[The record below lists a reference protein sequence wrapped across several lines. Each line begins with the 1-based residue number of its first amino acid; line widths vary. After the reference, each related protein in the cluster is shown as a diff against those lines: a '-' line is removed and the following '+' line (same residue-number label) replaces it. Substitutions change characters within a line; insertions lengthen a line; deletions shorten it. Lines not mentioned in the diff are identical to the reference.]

1 MSRRYLARAAIISL
15 LSLIIGLSPGLLAG
29 CSLKSKR
36 TIKIVTSFP
45 MRGVALGKSAVNAV
59 QIAVEEQGAQL
70 AGFSLEL
77 VIMDDGTETG
87 QWDPNLEAA
96 NAQQA
101 ATDPQVVAYIGP
113 LNSGAAKVSIPIT
126 NQANLVQVSPAN
138 TWPGL
143 TKVGFAPGEPG
154 IFYPTGRR
162 TYFRTCPT
170 DEFQA
175 LAAARWADSL
185 GFRRVYILDDGEAYG
200 KGLADLFE
208 EEAYELGL
216 EVLGH
221 ITIDK
226 TADDYRDVLNRVAA
240 AQPDLVYFGGYT
252 PNGGPILVRQMHEME
267 IAASFMGPDAIVD
280 SAFIAEAGEAAEGV
294 YATFVGVP
302 PSGWTEGAAADF
314 ATRYRTRFGT
324 QPEAFS
330 HFAYD
335 AANAVLAAV
344 ERAGTNDRKAILNA
358 MSTLGEMEG
367 VAGRFTFD
375 INGDTTI
382 TTISGNIVRNGT
394 FEYLQTLAPWR
405 ASRDLRND

>member
-1 MSRRYLARAAIISL
+1 MLQYRATMIAL
-15 LSLIIGLSPGLLAG
+15 LSLLIGLMFGPAG
-29 CSLKSKR
+29 CSLKSNR

-45 MRGVALGKSAVNAV
+45 MQGVALGKSAVNAV
-59 QIAVEEQGAQL
+59 QLAVDERGGQA
-70 AGFSLEL
+70 AGFTIEL
-77 VIMDDGTETG
+77 VVLDDGTETG
-87 QWDPNLEAA
+87 QWDATSEAA

-101 ATDPQVVAYIGP
+101 VANPRVMAYIGP

-126 NQANLVQVSPAN
+126 NQGGLVQVSPTN

-175 LAAARWADSL
+175 PAAARWASSL

-208 EEAYELGL
+208 ETADELGL
-216 EVLGH
+216 AVLGH

-226 TADDYRDVLNRVAA
+226 MADDYGMVLEQVAA
-240 AQPDLVYFGGYT
+240 TQPDLVYFGGYT
-252 PNGGPILVRQMHEME
+252 PNGASILVRQMREMGMS
-267 IAASFMGPDAIVD
+267 AGFMGPDAIVD

-294 YATFVGVP
+294 YATLVGVP
-302 PSGWTEGAAADF
+302 PSGWTRGAAADF
-314 ATRYRTRFGT
+314 AVRYRARFGGE
-324 QPEAFS
+324 PEAFS

-335 AANAVLAAV
+335 ATQALLMAI
-344 ERAGTNDRKAILNA
+344 ERAGTDDRKAILNA
-358 MSTLGEMEG
+358 MSMLGEIEG
-367 VAGRFTFD
+367 LAGRFTFD
-375 INGDTTI
+375 VNGDTTI
-382 TTISGNIVRNGT
+382 TTVSGSVVHNGM
-394 FEYLQTLAPWR
+394 FEYRKTLAP
-405 ASRDLRND
+405 

>member
-1 MSRRYLARAAIISL
+1 MSRRYSPRAAIIGL
-15 LSLIIGLSPGLLAG
+15 LGLMIGLLPGLTG
-29 CSLKSKR
+29 CSFQGRR

-45 MRGVALGKSAVNAV
+45 MQGVAMGRSTVNAV
-59 QIAVEEQGAQL
+59 RLAVEERDGQV
-70 AGFSLEL
+70 AGFSIEL
-77 VIMDDGTETG
+77 VVLDDGTETG
-87 QWDPNLEAA
+87 QWDPDLEAA

-101 ATDPQVVAYIGP
+101 IADPQVVAYIGP

-126 NQANLVQVSPAN
+126 NQANLVQISPTN

-175 LAAARWADSL
+175 PAAAQWADSL
-185 GFRRVYILDDGEAYG
+185 GFRSVYILDDGEAYG

-208 EEAYELGL
+208 ETAYELGL

-226 TADDYRDVLNRVAA
+226 MADDYEEVLEQVALTA
-240 AQPDLVYFGGYT
+240 PDLVYFGGYT
-252 PNGGPILVRQMHEME
+252 PNGAPILVRQMREMGL
-267 IAASFMGPDAIVD
+267 AASFMGPDAIVD
-280 SAFIAEAGEAAEGV
+280 SAFIAEAGDAAEGV
-294 YATFVGVP
+294 YATLVGVP
-302 PSGWTEGAAADF
+302 PSGWMEGTVADF
-314 ATRYRTRFGT
+314 AARYRERFGAE
-324 QPEAFS
+324 PEAFS

-335 AANAVLAAV
+335 AASAMLTAIEKAA
-344 ERAGTNDRKAILNA
+344 TNDRRAILNA
-358 MSTLGEMEG
+358 MTTLGEIEG

-382 TTISGNIVRNGT
+382 TTVSGSEVRDGM
-394 FEYLQTLAPWR
+394 FEYLETLAPR
-405 ASRDLRND
+405 